1 MVQLSDQTFVYNDI
15 PYKKEH
21 EARIIG
27 KPTDFGVKLD
37 EPIFY
42 PKGGGQP
49 GDSGTIL
56 VNNHSY
62 KVIETVKDPEGQV
75 YVKIENADAIIDFE
89 DGAIANQI
97 LNWDTR
103 YKYMRTHT
111 ALHLLSVCLPFPVTG
126 GQITFEKGRVDFDMP
141 ESPDKNKITDRLN
154 AMVKSDYTVSYDLI
168 SQEELRERPQL
179 IKTMSVKPPQNVD
192 FVRLVRIGNSDTV
205 IDLQPCGGTHV
216 KSTAEIGEVFIS
228 KIEKKGRM
236 NRRVSVVLQ
245 D

>member
-1 MVQLSDQTFVYNDI
+1 MSDQIFVYNDD
-15 PYKKEH
+15 PYNREH

-27 KPTDFGVKLD
+27 KSTDFGIKLD

-49 GDSGTIL
+49 GDTGTLL
-56 VNNHSY
+56 VNSYHY
-62 KVIETVKDPEGQV
+62 KVIETVKDSEGQV
-75 YVKIENADAIIDFE
+75 YLKIEDANAITDFE
-89 DGAIANQI
+89 DGIKVTQI
-97 LNWDTR
+97 LDWDTR
-103 YKYMRTHT
+103 YKYMKTHT

-141 ESPDKNKITDRLN
+141 ESPDKEKVTDRLN
-154 AMVKSDYTVSYDLI
+154 TMIEKNYAVSYDLI

-216 KSTAEIGEVFIS
+216 KSTREIGKLFIS

>member
-1 MVQLSDQTFVYNDI
+1 MSEQKFIFNDT

-21 EARIIG
+21 TARIIG
-27 KPTDFGVKLD
+27 KSTELGIKID
-37 EPIFY
+37 ELIFY
-42 PKGGGQP
+42 PRGGGQP
-49 GDSGTIL
+49 GDSGTLL
-56 VNNHSY
+56 VNGQHV
-62 KVIETVKDPEGQV
+62 KIIDTVKGPEGQV
-75 YVKIENADAIIDFE
+75 YLKIDEIGSNGDFIN
-89 DGAIANQI
+89 GTMATQI
-97 LNWDTR
+97 LDWDIR

-141 ESPDKNKITDRLN
+141 EAPDKDEITDRLN
-154 AMVKSDYTVSYDLI
+154 AMVKADYAVSYELI
-168 SQEELRERPQL
+168 SQKELRERPQL

-192 FVRLVRIGNSDTV
+192 FVRLVRIGSADTI

-216 KSTAEIGEVFIS
+216 QSTAEIGKLFVS

>member
-1 MVQLSDQTFVYNDI
+1 MSDQIFVYNDD
-15 PYKKEH
+15 PYNREH

-27 KPTDFGVKLD
+27 KSTDFGIKLD

-49 GDSGTIL
+49 GDSGTLL
-56 VNNHSY
+56 VNSY
-62 KVIETVKDPEGQV
+62 HFKVIETVKDPEGQV
-75 YVKIENADAIIDFE
+75 YLKIEDANAITDFE
-89 DGAIANQI
+89 DGIKVTQI
-97 LNWDTR
+97 LDWDTR
-103 YKYMRTHT
+103 YKYMKTHT

-141 ESPDKNKITDRLN
+141 ESPDKEKVTDRLN
-154 AMVKSDYTVSYDLI
+154 TMIEKDYAVSYDLI
-168 SQEELRERPQL
+168 SQEELREKPQL

-192 FVRLVRIGNSDTV
+192 FVRLVRIGNPDTV

-216 KSTAEIGEVFIS
+216 KSTAEIGKLFIS

>member
-1 MVQLSDQTFVYNDI
+1 MSEQKFVYNNA

-27 KPTDFGVKLD
+27 ISTEFGIKLD
-37 EPIFY
+37 ELIFY
-42 PKGGGQP
+42 PRGGGQP
-49 GDSGTIL
+49 GDSGTLL
-56 VNNHSY
+56 VNGQHL
-62 KVIETVKDPEGQV
+62 KIIDTVKGPEGQV
-75 YVKIENADAIIDFE
+75 YLKIDEMDANDDPINE
-89 DGAIANQI
+89 TMATQI
-97 LNWDTR
+97 LDWNIR

-126 GQITFEKGRVDFDMP
+126 GQITYEKGRVDFDMP
-141 ESPDKNKITDRLN
+141 EAPDKDEITDRLN
-154 AMVKSDYTVSYDLI
+154 AMVKADYAVSYELI
-168 SQEELRERPQL
+168 SQKELRERPQL

-192 FVRLVRIGNSDTV
+192 FVRLVRIGSADTI

-216 KSTAEIGEVFIS
+216 QSTAEIGKLFIS

>member
-1 MVQLSDQTFVYNDI
+1 MSDQIFVYNDD
-15 PYKKEH
+15 PYNREH

-27 KPTDFGVKLD
+27 KSTDFGIKLD

-49 GDSGTIL
+49 GDSGTLL
-56 VNNHSY
+56 VNSY
-62 KVIETVKDPEGQV
+62 HFKVIETVKDSEGQV
-75 YVKIENADAIIDFE
+75 YLKIEDANAITDFE
-89 DGAIANQI
+89 DGIKVTQI
-97 LNWDTR
+97 LDWDTR
-103 YKYMRTHT
+103 YKYMKMHT

-141 ESPDKNKITDRLN
+141 ESPDKEKVTDRLN
-154 AMVKSDYTVSYDLI
+154 TMIQRDYAVSYDLI

-179 IKTMSVKPPQNVD
+179 VKTMSVKPPQNVD
-192 FVRLVRIGNSDTV
+192 LVRLVRIGNSDAV

-216 KSTAEIGEVFIS
+216 KSTAEIGKLFIS

>member
-1 MVQLSDQTFVYNDI
+1 MSEQKFVYNNA

-27 KPTDFGVKLD
+27 ISIEFGIKLD

-42 PKGGGQP
+42 PRGGGQP
-49 GDSGTIL
+49 GDSGKL
-56 VNNHSY
+56 LLNGQRL
-62 KVIETVKDPEGQV
+62 KVIDTVKDPEGQV
-75 YVKIENADAIIDFE
+75 YLKIEEMDSIGNSINESMAT
-89 DGAIANQI
+89 QI
-97 LNWDTR
+97 LDWDIR

-126 GQITFEKGRVDFDMP
+126 GQITIEKGRVDFDMP
-141 ESPDKNKITDRLN
+141 ESPDKDELTDRLN
-154 AMVKSDYTVSYDLI
+154 AMVKADYAVSYEQI
-168 SQEELRERPQL
+168 SQKELRERPQL

-192 FVRLVRIGNSDTV
+192 FVRLVRIGSADTI

-216 KSTAEIGEVFIS
+216 QSTAEIGKLFVS

>member
-1 MVQLSDQTFVYNDI
+1 MTDQEFVYNKA

-27 KPTDFGVKLD
+27 VSTEFGITLD

-42 PKGGGQP
+42 PRGGGQQ

-56 VNNHSY
+56 ANGIHL
-62 KVIETVKDPEGQV
+62 KIIDTVKGPEGQV
-75 YVKIENADAIIDFE
+75 YVKIEDGDFITKLKQ
-89 DGAIANQI
+89 GTQVTQSLA
-97 LNWDTR
+97 WDIR
-103 YKYMRTHT
+103 YKYMKTHT

-141 ESPDKNKITDRLN
+141 ESPNKEEITDKLN
-154 AMVKSDYTVSYDLI
+154 SMVEADYAVSYDLI
-168 SQEELRERPQL
+168 SQKELRERPQL
-179 IKTMSVKPPQNVD
+179 IKTMSVKPPQNAE
-192 FVRLVRIGNSDTV
+192 FVRLVRIGNEDKV

-216 KSTAEIGEVFIS
+216 KSTAEIGKLCIS

>member
-1 MVQLSDQTFVYNDI
+1 MSEQKFVYNNA

-27 KPTDFGVKLD
+27 ISTEFGIKLD

-42 PKGGGQP
+42 PRGGGQP
-49 GDSGTIL
+49 GDSGKL
-56 VNNHSY
+56 LLNGQRL
-62 KVIETVKDPEGQV
+62 KVIDTVKDPEGQV
-75 YVKIENADAIIDFE
+75 YLKIEEMDSIGNSINESMAT
-89 DGAIANQI
+89 QI
-97 LNWDTR
+97 LDWDIR

-126 GQITFEKGRVDFDMP
+126 GQITIEKGRVDFDMP
-141 ESPDKNKITDRLN
+141 ESPDKDELTDKLN
-154 AMVKSDYTVSYDLI
+154 AMVKADYDVSCEKI
-168 SQEELRERPQL
+168 SQKELRERPQL

-192 FVRLVRIGNSDTV
+192 FVRLVRIGSADTI

-216 KSTAEIGEVFIS
+216 QSTGEIGKLFIS
-228 KIEKKGRM
+228 KVEKKGRM

>member
-1 MVQLSDQTFVYNDI
+1 MSEQKFLYNEN

-21 EARIIG
+21 TGRIIG
-27 KPTDFGVKLD
+27 KSNELGIKVD
-37 EPIFY
+37 ELIFY
-42 PKGGGQP
+42 PRGGGQP
-49 GDSGTIL
+49 GDTGKLLLNGQCLKI
-56 VNNHSY
+56 
-62 KVIETVKDPEGQV
+62 IDTVKDAEGQV
-75 YVKIENADAIIDFE
+75 YLQTEEMSAIGNPINE
-89 DGAIANQI
+89 TMATQI
-97 LNWDTR
+97 LDWDIR

-126 GQITFEKGRVDFDMP
+126 GQITCEKGRVDFDMP
-141 ESPDKNKITDRLN
+141 ESPDKDELTDRLN
-154 AMVKSDYTVSYDLI
+154 DMVKADYAVSYEQI
-168 SQEELRERPQL
+168 SQKELRERPQL

-192 FVRLVRIGNSDTV
+192 FVRLVRIGTANSV

-216 KSTAEIGEVFIS
+216 KSTAEIGKLSVS

>member
-1 MVQLSDQTFVYNDI
+1 MSEQKFLYYDNA
-15 PYKKEH
+15 YKKEH

-27 KPTDFGVKLD
+27 ISTEFGIKLD

-42 PKGGGQP
+42 PRGGGQP
-49 GDSGTIL
+49 GDLGTII
-56 VNNHSY
+56 VNGIHF
-62 KVIETVKDPEGQV
+62 KIIDTVKGPEGQV
-75 YVKIENADAIIDFE
+75 YVKIEDTDVITNLKEGTQVIQRLA
-89 DGAIANQI
+89 
-97 LNWDTR
+97 WDIR
-103 YKYMRTHT
+103 YKYMKTHT

-141 ESPDKNKITDRLN
+141 ESPNKEEITDKLN
-154 AMVKSDYTVSYDLI
+154 SMVEADYAVSYDLI
-168 SQEELRERPQL
+168 SQKELRKRPQL

-192 FVRLVRIGNSDTV
+192 FVRLVRIGTANSV

-216 KSTAEIGEVFIS
+216 KSTAEIGKLCVS

>member
-1 MVQLSDQTFVYNDI
+1 MSDQKLLYNTA

-21 EARIIG
+21 EATVIG
-27 KPTDFGVKLD
+27 KSTEFGIKLD

-49 GDSGTIL
+49 GDIGTIL
-56 VNNHSY
+56 VNGVQI
-62 KVIETVKDPEGQV
+62 KIIDTIKGPEGQV
-75 YVKIENADAIIDFE
+75 YVKIEDAEVITNLKE
-89 DGAIANQI
+89 GTQVTQSLA
-97 LNWDTR
+97 WDIR
-103 YKYMRTHT
+103 YQYMKTHT

-141 ESPDKNKITDRLN
+141 ESPDKDEITDKLN
-154 AMVKSDYTVSYDLI
+154 SMVEADYAVSYDLI
-168 SQEELRERPQL
+168 SQQELREKPQL
-179 IKTMSVKPPQNVD
+179 IKTMSVKPPQNID
-192 FVRLVRIGNSDTV
+192 FVRLVRIGNSDNV

-216 KSTAEIGEVFIS
+216 KSTGEIGKLFIS
-228 KIEKKGRM
+228 KVEKKGRM

>member
-1 MVQLSDQTFVYNDI
+1 MSDQIFVFNDD
-15 PYKKEH
+15 PYKREH
-21 EARIIG
+21 EERIIG
-27 KPTDFGVKLD
+27 KSTDFGVKLD

-49 GDSGTIL
+49 GDSGTLL
-56 VNNHSY
+56 VNSHHF

-75 YVKIENADAIIDFE
+75 YLKIEDANAITDFE
-89 DGAIANQI
+89 DGIKVTQI
-97 LNWDTR
+97 LDWDTR
-103 YKYMRTHT
+103 YKYMKMHT

-141 ESPDKNKITDRLN
+141 ESPDKEKVTDRLN
-154 AMVKSDYTVSYDLI
+154 TMIEKNYAVSYDLI

-216 KSTAEIGEVFIS
+216 KSTAEIGKLFIS

>member
-1 MVQLSDQTFVYNDI
+1 MSDQIFLYNDA
-15 PYKKEH
+15 PYNREH
-21 EARIIG
+21 EASIIA
-27 KPTDFGVKLD
+27 KSNDFGIKLD
-37 EPIFY
+37 ELIFY

-49 GDSGTIL
+49 GDSGTLI
-56 VNNHSY
+56 VNSHQF

-75 YVKIENADAIIDFE
+75 YLKIEEADAIIDFE
-89 DGAIANQI
+89 VGTKATQI

-141 ESPDKNKITDRLN
+141 ESPDKDEVTDRLI
-154 AMVKSDYTVSYDLI
+154 AMVERDYTVSYDLI
-168 SQEELRERPQL
+168 SQEELRDRPQL

-216 KSTAEIGEVFIS
+216 KSTGEIGKLFIS

>member
-1 MVQLSDQTFVYNDI
+1 MSDQIFLYNDT
-15 PYKKEH
+15 PYNREH

-27 KPTDFGVKLD
+27 KSNDFGIKLD
-37 EPIFY
+37 ELIFY

-49 GDSGTIL
+49 GDSGIL
-56 VNNHSY
+56 VVNSHHF

-75 YVKIENADAIIDFE
+75 YLKIEDADAIIDFKV
-89 DGAIANQI
+89 GTKATQI

-141 ESPDKNKITDRLN
+141 ELPDKDEVTDRLN
-154 AMVKSDYTVSYDLI
+154 AMIERDYTVSYDLI

-216 KSTAEIGEVFIS
+216 KSTGEIGKLFIS

-236 NRRVSVVLQ
+236 NRRVSVVLH

>member
-1 MVQLSDQTFVYNDI
+1 MSDQEFVYNNA

-27 KPTDFGVKLD
+27 ISTEFGIRLD

-42 PKGGGQP
+42 PRGGGQP
-49 GDSGTIL
+49 GDLGTII
-56 VNNHSY
+56 VNGIHF
-62 KVIETVKDPEGQV
+62 KVIDTVKGPDGQV
-75 YVKIENADAIIDFE
+75 YVKIEDAESITE
-89 DGAIANQI
+89 LKEGTQVTQRLA
-97 LNWDTR
+97 WDIR
-103 YKYMRTHT
+103 YKYMKTHT

-141 ESPDKNKITDRLN
+141 ESPSKDEITDKLSS
-154 AMVKSDYTVSYDLI
+154 MVEADYAVSYELI
-168 SQEELRERPQL
+168 LQQELRERPKL
-179 IKTMSVKPPQNVD
+179 IKTMSVKPPQNVE
-192 FVRLVRIGNSDTV
+192 FVRLVRIGNSDNV

-216 KSTAEIGEVFIS
+216 KSTREIGKLFIS

>member
-1 MVQLSDQTFVYNDI
+1 MSDQKFVYNND
-15 PYKKEH
+15 PYKKKH

-27 KPTDFGVKLD
+27 ISNEFGIKLD

-42 PKGGGQP
+42 PRGGGQP
-49 GDSGTIL
+49 GDTGTIL
-56 VNNHSY
+56 VNGIHL
-62 KVIETVKDPEGQV
+62 KIIETVKGPEGQV
-75 YVKIENADAIIDFE
+75 YVKIEDADVITKLKEGSKVIQSLA
-89 DGAIANQI
+89 
-97 LNWDTR
+97 WDIR
-103 YKYMRTHT
+103 YKYMKTHT

-141 ESPDKNKITDRLN
+141 ESPDKDEITDRLN
-154 AMVKSDYTVSYDLI
+154 SMVEADYAVSYDLI
-168 SQEELRERPQL
+168 SQKELRERPQL

-192 FVRLVRIGNSDTV
+192 FVRLVRIGSSDNV

-216 KSTAEIGEVFIS
+216 KSTGEIGKLFIA
-228 KIEKKGRM
+228 KVEKKGRM

>member
-1 MVQLSDQTFVYNDI
+1 MSDQIFVYNDD
-15 PYKKEH
+15 PYNREH

-27 KPTDFGVKLD
+27 KSTDFGIKLD

-49 GDSGTIL
+49 GDSGTLL
-56 VNNHSY
+56 VNSYHY
-62 KVIETVKDPEGQV
+62 KVIETVKDSEGQV
-75 YVKIENADAIIDFE
+75 YLKIEDANAITDFE
-89 DGAIANQI
+89 DGIKVTQI
-97 LNWDTR
+97 LDWDTR
-103 YKYMRTHT
+103 YKYMKTHT

-141 ESPDKNKITDRLN
+141 ESPDKEKVTDRLN
-154 AMVKSDYTVSYDLI
+154 TMIERDYAVSYDLI

-216 KSTAEIGEVFIS
+216 KSTAEIGKLFIS

>member
-1 MVQLSDQTFVYNDI
+1 MSDQKFVYNND

-27 KPTDFGVKLD
+27 ISNEFGIKVD

-42 PKGGGQP
+42 PRGGGQP
-49 GDSGTIL
+49 GDTGTIL
-56 VNNHSY
+56 VNGINF
-62 KVIETVKDPEGQV
+62 KVIDTVKGPEGQV
-75 YVKIENADAIIDFE
+75 YVKIEDADVIPNLKEGTQVTQRLA
-89 DGAIANQI
+89 
-97 LNWDTR
+97 WDIR
-103 YKYMRTHT
+103 YKYMKTHT

-141 ESPDKNKITDRLN
+141 DSPDKDEITDRLN
-154 AMVKSDYTVSYDLI
+154 SMVEADYAVSYDLI
-168 SQEELRERPQL
+168 SQKELRERPQL

-192 FVRLVRIGNSDTV
+192 FVRLVRIGGSDNA

-216 KSTAEIGEVFIS
+216 KSTGEIGKLFIA
-228 KIEKKGRM
+228 KVEKKGRM

>member
-1 MVQLSDQTFVYNDI
+1 MSDQKLLYNDT
-15 PYKKEH
+15 PYKKKH

-27 KPTDFGVKLD
+27 KSTEFGLKID

-42 PKGGGQP
+42 PRGGGQP
-49 GDSGTIL
+49 GDSGTLL
-56 VNNHSY
+56 VNGRHL
-62 KVIETVKDPEGQV
+62 KVNETVKDPEGQV
-75 YVKIENADAIIDFE
+75 YLKIDDADGITNFTDPTPAT
-89 DGAIANQI
+89 QI
-97 LNWDTR
+97 LDWDIR

-126 GQITFEKGRVDFDMP
+126 GQITSEKGRVDFDMP
-141 ESPDKNKITDRLN
+141 ESPDKDEITARLN
-154 AMVKSDYTVSYDLI
+154 AMVEADYSVTFDQI
-168 SQEELRERPQL
+168 SHKELQKRPQL
-179 IKTMSVKPPQNVD
+179 IKTMSVKPPQNAD
-192 FVRLVRIGNSDTV
+192 FIRLVRIGDNDKV

-216 KSTAEIGEVFIS
+216 HSTAEFGKLYIS

>member
-1 MVQLSDQTFVYNDI
+1 MSDQIFLYNDD
-15 PYKKEH
+15 PYNREH

-27 KPTDFGVKLD
+27 KSTDFGIKLD

-49 GDSGTIL
+49 GDSGTLL
-56 VNNHSY
+56 VNSY
-62 KVIETVKDPEGQV
+62 HFKVIETVKDPEGQV
-75 YVKIENADAIIDFE
+75 YLKIENANAITDFE
-89 DGAIANQI
+89 DGIKVTQI
-97 LNWDTR
+97 LDWGTR
-103 YKYMRTHT
+103 YKYMKTHT

-141 ESPDKNKITDRLN
+141 ESPDKEKVTDRLN
-154 AMVKSDYTVSYDLI
+154 TMIQRDYVVSYDLI

-216 KSTAEIGEVFIS
+216 KSTAEIGKLFIS

>member
-1 MVQLSDQTFVYNDI
+1 MSDQIFVYNDD
-15 PYKKEH
+15 PYNREH

-27 KPTDFGVKLD
+27 KSTDFGIKLD

-49 GDSGTIL
+49 GDSGTLL
-56 VNNHSY
+56 VNSY
-62 KVIETVKDPEGQV
+62 HFKVIETVKDPEGQV
-75 YVKIENADAIIDFE
+75 YLKIENANAITDFE
-89 DGAIANQI
+89 DGIKVTQI
-97 LNWDTR
+97 LDWGTR
-103 YKYMRTHT
+103 YKYMKTHT

-141 ESPDKNKITDRLN
+141 ESPDKEKVTDRLN
-154 AMVKSDYTVSYDLI
+154 TMIQRDYVVSYDLI

-216 KSTAEIGEVFIS
+216 KSTAEIGKLFIS

>member
-1 MVQLSDQTFVYNDI
+1 MSDQELVYNQS

-27 KPTDFGVKLD
+27 ISTEFGIKLD

-42 PKGGGQP
+42 PEGGGQP
-49 GDSGTIL
+49 GDSGTIS
-56 VNNHSY
+56 VNGIHF
-62 KVIETVKDPEGQV
+62 KIIDTVKGPDEEVYIKIDDADSITKLKEGTLVTQRL
-75 YVKIENADAIIDFE
+75 A
-89 DGAIANQI
+89 
-97 LNWDTR
+97 WDIR
-103 YKYMRTHT
+103 YKYMKTHT

-141 ESPDKNKITDRLN
+141 ESPNKDEITARLN
-154 AMVKSDYTVSYDLI
+154 SMVEADYAVSYDLI
-168 SQEELRERPQL
+168 SQKELRERPQL

-192 FVRLVRIGNSDTV
+192 FVRLVRIGSSDNV

-216 KSTAEIGEVFIS
+216 KSTGEIGKLFIS
-228 KIEKKGRM
+228 KVEKKGRM

>member
-1 MVQLSDQTFVYNDI
+1 MSYQEFVYNNA

-27 KPTDFGVKLD
+27 ISTEFGIRLD

-42 PKGGGQP
+42 PRGGGQP
-49 GDSGTIL
+49 GDLGTII
-56 VNNHSY
+56 VNGIHF
-62 KVIETVKDPEGQV
+62 KVIDTVKGPEGQV
-75 YVKIENADAIIDFE
+75 YVKIEDADAITNLKE
-89 DGAIANQI
+89 GTQVTQRLA
-97 LNWDTR
+97 WDIR
-103 YKYMRTHT
+103 YKYMKTHT

-141 ESPDKNKITDRLN
+141 ESPSKDEITDKLN
-154 AMVKSDYTVSYDLI
+154 SMVEADYPVSYDLI
-168 SQEELRERPQL
+168 SQKELRERPQL
-179 IKTMSVKPPQNVD
+179 IKTMSVKPPQNVE
-192 FVRLVRIGNSDTV
+192 FVRLVRIGSFDNV

-216 KSTAEIGEVFIS
+216 KSTREIGKLFIS